1 MKRNQDR
8 SNNQQVHPT
17 QKPVPVLEWLI
28 TTFSNEGDTVLDN
41 CMGSGSTGVAAVKL
55 NRKFIGIDTDE
66 KYVTIAKERIEN
78 IPYDISKL

>member
-1 MKRNQDR
+1 
-8 SNNQQVHPT
+8 
-17 QKPVPVLEWLI
+17 VLEWLI

-66 KYVTIAKERIEN
+66 KYVIIAKERIEK

>member
-1 MKRNQDR
+1 MNLLL
-8 SNNQQVHPT
+8 V
-17 QKPVPVLEWLI
+17 VPVLEWLI

-66 KYVTIAKERIEN
+66 KYVTISRERIES
-78 IPYDISKL
+78 IPTDVTKWQKERKNQ

>member
-1 MKRNQDR
+1 M
-8 SNNQQVHPT
+8 
-17 QKPVPVLEWLI
+17 EWLI

-66 KYVTIAKERIEN
+66 KYVTISRERIES
-78 IPYDISKL
+78 IPIDITKWQKEKKNQLM